1 MAVNILLVVRDLESS
16 AALVQ
21 WSLRLTG
28 ANASK
33 LSILRIKDGPS
44 IGEVVWG
51 SDGQDDWWEGIAEVV
66 KSQEAIAVELGEVE
80 TANIRKSV
88 VTQLTETKANL
99 LVVQDR
105 MSHPE
110 FYRNAIQG
118 LLDSVHC
125 AIMVLRIGEGDSG
138 RGKVLLP
145 CAGGPNSRR
154 GLKLAAEAFG
164 EDLTA
169 FFVQPDTDEVAL
181 DVGEQRLERFLRR
194 SGVKPETVS
203 RKVRLNDS
211 VYTAIREEVSEGSY
225 GMMLIGASG
234 VSSVRRKLF
243 GTVPDK
249 LLRGTEGMSVAVIRG
264 EKPIGHRL
272 RSGLER
278 NLQLTVPQL
287 NRDERIAL
295 FADIED
301 KSRWSFD
308 FGSLMIL
315 ATAIAALGLIA
326 DSGAVVIGA
335 MLVAPLM
342 TPLLG
347 GGLSVVQGNWPL
359 WRRCQKAV
367 GLGFV
372 SALAIGY
379 LLGAVARLCGY
390 GLTDELIARGAPSV
404 LDLGIAFIS
413 GVAASY
419 CLARPKLSGALAG
432 VAIAAA
438 LVPPIATTGI
448 CLAFGKYQVAQ
459 GAAILFGTNVV
470 AIVLGSAM
478 NFFMA
483 GIRGKDGQSSA
494 WAKRTMIVFTLV
506 MFGLMVPLSSVIVK
520 QLAGGDDITE
530 LFENIAD
537 EGGMLVSS
545 VKKMPYKAG
554 EQVVEVTIDSTSA
567 VSAEMVSQLQ
577 NAANAHSTRR
587 LKVRVITR
595 LVRDSDS

>member
-1 MAVNILLVVRDLESS
+1 M
-16 AALVQ
+16 
-21 WSLRLTG
+21 
-28 ANASK
+28 
-33 LSILRIKDGPS
+33 
-44 IGEVVWG
+44 
-51 SDGQDDWWEGIAEVV
+51 
-66 KSQEAIAVELGEVE
+66 
-80 TANIRKSV
+80 
-88 VTQLTETKANL
+88 
-99 LVVQDR
+99 
-105 MSHPE
+105 
-110 FYRNAIQG
+110 
-118 LLDSVHC
+118 
-125 AIMVLRIGEGDSG
+125 
-138 RGKVLLP
+138 
-145 CAGGPNSRR
+145 
-154 GLKLAAEAFG
+154 
-164 EDLTA
+164 
-169 FFVQPDTDEVAL
+169 
-181 DVGEQRLERFLRR
+181 
-194 SGVKPETVS
+194 KPETVS

-211 VYTAIREEVSEGSY
+211 VYAAIREEVSEDNY

-272 RSGLER
+272 RNRLER
-278 NLQLTVPQL
+278 SLQLSVPQL
-287 NRDERIAL
+287 RRDERVAL

-308 FGSLMIL
+308 FGSLMLL
-315 ATAIAALGLIA
+315 ATAITALGLIA

-347 GGLSVVQGNWPL
+347 GGLLSVVQGNWPL

-367 GLGFV
+367 GLGFI
-372 SALAIGY
+372 SALAVGY
-379 LLGAVARLCGY
+379 LLGTLARLCGY

-432 VAIAAA
+432 VAIGAA

-459 GAAILFGTNVV
+459 GAAILFGTNAV

-483 GIRGKDGQSSA
+483 GIRGKGGQSTV

-530 LFENIAD
+530 AYEKVAAVDGLV
-537 EGGMLVSS
+537 VSS

-554 EQVVEVTIDSTSA
+554 VQVVEITIDSSEA
-567 VSAEMVSQLQ
+567 VSAEMVGLLQ
-577 NAANAHSTRR
+577 SAANAHSKRK

-595 LVRDSDS
+595 LVRVSDN

>member
-1 MAVNILLVVRDLESS
+1 MNILLVVRDRESS

-28 ANASK
+28 GKASK
-33 LSILRIKDGPS
+33 LSVLRVKDGPS
-44 IGEVVWG
+44 IGETVWG
-51 SDGQDDWWEGIAEVV
+51 VETQDDWWNGIQEVV
-66 KSQEAIAVELGEVE
+66 DSQSFVAIELGEVE

-88 VTQLTETKANL
+88 MTQLAQTKASL
-99 LVVQDR
+99 LVLQDR
-105 MSHPE
+105 MSHPDY
-110 FYRNAIQG
+110 YRSAIQG
-118 LLDSVHC
+118 LVDSVYS
-125 AIMVLRIGEGDSG
+125 AIMILRIGEGDSG
-138 RGKVLLP
+138 KGKVLLP

-164 EDLTA
+164 KEVTA
-169 FFVQPDTDEVAL
+169 FFVQPDTDDVAIE
-181 DVGEQRLERFLRR
+181 VGERRLDRFLRR
-194 SGVKPETVS
+194 SGVKPEAISKQVS
-203 RKVRLNDS
+203 LNDS
-211 VYTAIREEVSEGSY
+211 VYSAIREEVSGGSY

-272 RSGLER
+272 RNRLER
-278 NLQLTVPQL
+278 SLQLSVPQL
-287 NRDERIAL
+287 NRDERVAL

-308 FGSLMIL
+308 FGSLMLL

-359 WRRCQKAV
+359 WKRCQKAV

-372 SALAIGY
+372 SALVVGY
-379 LLGAVARLCGY
+379 LLGTIAKICGY

-459 GAAILFGTNVV
+459 GAAVLFGTNVV

-483 GIRGKDGQSSA
+483 GIRGKGGQSTV

-530 LFENIAD
+530 VFVKVAATDGLI
-537 EGGMLVSS
+537 VSS

-554 EQVVEVTIDSTSA
+554 VQVVEITIDSSQA
-567 VSAEMVSQLQ
+567 VSAEMVELLQ
-577 NAANAHSTRR
+577 SAANTHSKRK

-595 LVRDSDS
+595 LMRESTD